1 LPPNQPIK
9 QPTKQQK
16 PTLQLGLVVCIL
28 AINYRPVCRPA
39 YIAMSTSAEYRV
51 PAMEYYQFVCHSSAH
66 TDRYRY
72 GRLTHS
78 LTRQGS
84 TLLLLYLVGAG
95 AQQVPGGRWL
105 AFSQAKTEPA
115 VRNWG
120 SEVASQRADKLLVA
134 GCWLFE
140 LHHHRHVHNSISG
153 PATTYLSP
161 YAQRRPAV
169 TKNNSICHC

>member
-1 LPPNQPIK
+1 MTTIKMNANCKLFAKCWSQKILFFFLPPNQPIK

-115 VRNWG
+115 VRN
-120 SEVASQRADKLLVA
+120 
-134 GCWLFE
+134 
-140 LHHHRHVHNSISG
+140 
-153 PATTYLSP
+153 
-161 YAQRRPAV
+161 
-169 TKNNSICHC
+169 